1 MRVSIGVLAFGL
13 VILSSPA
20 YAHRPTMSDGSAVDA
35 DHAIEFQDVQISRV
49 VYHEVTKQA
58 PQVWITF
65 EVDQPQELFL
75 QIGVPVLDRLR
86 KYRPALALIGPGLPD
101 LRFPF
106 EFPSDLGGVILDTR
120 DIEKPKEFYE
130 PFTGTSS
137 WILKERDVQLPEA
150 GRYYVVAYDPDG
162 KPGKL
167 WAALGRKEVWDA
179 KDMLKMPKII
189 TEVRRFHEVAAAA
202 DAALKSG
209 EQRVVVDFDTRDSSG
224 EWTSVNDDVM
234 GGVSNGGFR
243 ITEGGVLEFTG
254 VVSLENNGGF
264 ASIRSR
270 PGEHDLSECN
280 GLLLRVR
287 GDGQRYA
294 CNIRTDFAIM
304 AGSYQQPFDTKKGEW
319 KEITLPFRDFVA
331 TSFGQVMRD
340 APKLDT
346 GKIRSFGFTISD
358 KQAGPFKLEVDWIR
372 VVKKPSEP
380 VVEINAAAA
389 QSATTTDKGESQTMT
404 AENATSALDFTV
416 KDIDGDDVSLAK
428 YRGKV
433 VLIVNVASKCGFT
446 PQYED
451 LQNLHEQYAADG
463 LAILG
468 FPANNFLSQEPGTNE
483 EIRQFCTTNYGVEF
497 DMFAKVS
504 VKGRNTCELY
514 RYLTSKKSNPEFGG
528 GIKWNFTKFL
538 LDRGGKVIARFG
550 SRVRPSDPKVT
561 SAIEAA
567 LQDGK

>member
-20 YAHRPTMSDGSAVDA
+20 YAHQPTMSDGAAVDA

-86 KYRPALALIGPGLPD
+86 KYRPALALLGPGLPD
-101 LRFPF
+101 VRLPF
-106 EFPSDLGGVILDTR
+106 EFQSSLGGLVLDTR

-130 PFTGTSS
+130 PFTGTRS
-137 WILKERDVQLPEA
+137 WILREKDVQLLEA
-150 GRYYVVAYDPDG
+150 GRYYVVAYDPG
-162 KPGKL
+162 GELGKL
-167 WAALGRKEVWDA
+167 WAAVGRKEVWDA

-189 TEVRRFHEVAAAA
+189 TNVRQFHEVAALS
-202 DAALKSG
+202 DAALISG
-209 EQRVVVDFDTRDSSG
+209 DQRVVFDFDTRDSSG
-224 EWTSVNDDVM
+224 KWVSVNDNVM
-234 GGVSNGGFR
+234 GGVS
-243 ITEGGVLEFTG
+243 EGGVRITDEGALEFTG

-270 PGEHDLSECN
+270 PDKHDLSEYER
-280 GLLLRVR
+280 LLLRVR

-319 KEITLPFRDFVA
+319 KEITLPFRYFVA

-380 VVEINAAAA
+380 VVEIN
-389 QSATTTDKGESQTMT
+389 SAKAGCATCVFHMKGVEGCKLAIEINGRHYLVQGCDSDDHGDAHAPDGLCNT
-404 AENATSALDFTV
+404 ARRAEV
-416 KDIDGDDVSLAK
+416 
-428 YRGKV
+428 RGKISGDRFV
-433 VLIVNVASKCGFT
+433 AEEFSVL
-446 PQYED
+446 P
-451 LQNLHEQYAADG
+451 
-463 LAILG
+463 
-468 FPANNFLSQEPGTNE
+468 
-483 EIRQFCTTNYGVEF
+483 
-497 DMFAKVS
+497 
-504 VKGRNTCELY
+504 
-514 RYLTSKKSNPEFGG
+514 
-528 GIKWNFTKFL
+528 
-538 LDRGGKVIARFG
+538 
-550 SRVRPSDPKVT
+550 
-561 SAIEAA
+561 
-567 LQDGK
+567 